1 MYNILIAAG
10 TAVAVLL
17 ILLFGFNLAWWGALL
32 ISLAFFAAVYVVCVR
47 ITMKKVMAAMEV
59 ASKDLQAQRFEKA
72 IRVLKDTLQYGKWQI
87 YVNGQINSQIG
98 TIYYVKRDFSNAF
111 PYLEQSFFKNWISMA
126 MLAICYMKRQKK
138 DKMISTFEKA
148 VQWSAKESLLW
159 NVYAYC
165 LNESGEPTRAREVLE
180 KGLKKLPTDTQLK
193 ENLESLNQGKKM
205 KMRSYGD
212 LWFQF
217 HLESAGAIQKHQM
230 AAMGG
235 RMKRRMTVR
244 K

>member
-10 TAVAVLL
+10 AAVAVLL
-17 ILLFGFNLAWWGALL
+17 ILLFVSKLAWWGALL
-32 ISLAFFAAVYVVCVR
+32 IALTIFAVVYVVLVR
-47 ITMKKVMAAMEV
+47 ITMKKVMAAMEL
-59 ASKDLQAQRFEKA
+59 AGKDLQAQRFEKA
-72 IRVLKDTLQYGKWQI
+72 IRMLKDSLQYGKWQI
-87 YVNGQINSQIG
+87 FVDGQINSQIG

-111 PYLEQSFFKNWISMA
+111 PYLEKSFFKNWVSMA

-138 DKMISTFEKA
+138 EKMISTFEKA
-148 VQWSAKESLLW
+148 VQWNAKEALLW

-165 LNESGEPTRAREVLE
+165 LNESGEPTKAKEVLE
-180 KGLKKLPTDTQLK
+180 KGLKKLPGDTQIK

-244 K
+244 